1 MHFKFYPL
9 AVYSEESTKTYY
21 LNTLFPASGSSID
34 SFTKNDWLWNLTRRI
49 VTLNFFADYEKK
61 EIKTITLDRFTKD
74 HQINSIDI
82 LKIDVEGSE
91 LKVLE
96 GSKEILEKTEIL
108 LVEICDTKKNFLSKY
123 NDVLFFLKK
132 YNFKIIK
139 EKKIRSYSILS
150 SQKAVDILFAKAPRE

>member
-1 MHFKFYPL
+1 MEFNKKNSNFK
-9 AVYSEESTKTYY
+9 
-21 LNTLFPASGSSID
+21 
-34 SFTKNDWLWNLTRRI
+34 
-49 VTLNFFADYEKK
+49 FFADYEKK

-96 GSKEILEKTEIL
+96 GSKQILEKTEIL

-150 SQKAVDILFAKAPRE
+150 SQKAVDILLAKAPRE